1 MLNFSD
7 NTVSNARDFD
17 RASAP
22 DRMRVHALAKAVG
35 VTSKD
40 LIAALGELGVSVKS
54 ASSTVVAA
62 DRDRF
67 LDAVAGQ
74 GKRDDVPAA
83 AVETAGEKEKAGEPT
98 DAAKNESAKKTAA
111 KKTVADESG
120 EESGAGEKPAKK
132 STKRTA
138 KRTAGKKAAPA
149 KKADDVD
156 VAETIVAEA
165 PDVPETPEVA
175 ETAQTS
181 AATEPTA
188 KTTAKGEGDDA
199 EPKKAT
205 RRSRSRRAVKRTVS
219 KAAAPAKKADD
230 VDVAEPIAEA
240 AADT

>member
-35 VTSKD
+35 VTSKE

-98 DAAKNESAKKTAA
+98 GAAKNESAKKTAA

-120 EESGAGEKPAKK
+120 EE
-132 STKRTA
+132 
-138 KRTAGKKAAPA
+138 
-149 KKADDVD
+149 
-156 VAETIVAEA
+156 
-165 PDVPETPEVA
+165 
-175 ETAQTS
+175 
-181 AATEPTA
+181 
-188 KTTAKGEGDDA
+188 
-199 EPKKAT
+199 
-205 RRSRSRRAVKRTVS
+205 
-219 KAAAPAKKADD
+219 
-230 VDVAEPIAEA
+230 
-240 AADT
+240 